1 MKRAQAKVLQSTS
14 RNVIYTEI
22 YYPPIYRNFVY
33 SGGILNDNRQSR
45 YLHLKFLLEKI
56 VVASNKIL
64 VIDDTTVVRVKVRE
78 MLPPGNFEVLEAKD
92 GLEGLNFILQEKLS
106 LIMLDFL
113 LPKMSGWE
121 VFQKVQADPELRKI
135 PLVIMSGRKEEVTE
149 KITEPFEY
157 FEFLGKP
164 FDQKQLIGAIKLAM
178 TKAKLPRPE
187 LVSVG
192 AAVAVKNSTVANSTV
207 ATATVATPT
216 AAKTTVATPTAANTA
231 VATPTAANTAM
242 PTAASNA
249 TPTAGGASNA
259 EINALNEKIVK
270 MQVEIDGLK
279 KQLTQVVTFIKQKI
293 K

>member
-1 MKRAQAKVLQSTS
+1 M
-14 RNVIYTEI
+14 
-22 YYPPIYRNFVY
+22 
-33 SGGILNDNRQSR
+33 
-45 YLHLKFLLEKI
+45 
-56 VVASNKIL
+56 ASNKIL

-92 GLEGLNFILQEKLS
+92 GVEGLNFILQEKLS

-121 VFQKVQADPELRKI
+121 VFQQVQAHPELRKI

-178 TKAKLPRPE
+178 AKAKQPRPE

-192 AAVAVKNSTVANSTV
+192 AVVGVKNGTV
-207 ATATVATPT
+207 ATSSVTNGTVVAPSVTTPST
-216 AAKTTVATPTAANTA
+216 
-231 VATPTAANTAM
+231 
-242 PTAASNA
+242 
-249 TPTAGGASNA
+249 GGVSEA

-270 MQVEIDGLK
+270 MQAEIDGLK

>member
-1 MKRAQAKVLQSTS
+1 M
-14 RNVIYTEI
+14 
-22 YYPPIYRNFVY
+22 
-33 SGGILNDNRQSR
+33 
-45 YLHLKFLLEKI
+45 
-56 VVASNKIL
+56 ASNKIL

-164 FDQKQLIGAIKLAM
+164 FDQKQLISAIKLAM
-178 TKAKLPRPE
+178 TKAKQPRPE
-187 LVSVG
+187 LVAVG
-192 AAVAVKNSTVANSTV
+192 AAVAVKNSTATASGV
-207 ATATVATPT
+207 ATATMP
-216 AAKTTVATPTAANTA
+216 TVASN
-231 VATPTAANTAM
+231 VAPSVANTAM

-249 TPTAGGASNA
+249 DPSTGGVSNA

-270 MQVEIDGLK
+270 MQAEIDGLK

>member
-1 MKRAQAKVLQSTS
+1 M
-14 RNVIYTEI
+14 
-22 YYPPIYRNFVY
+22 
-33 SGGILNDNRQSR
+33 
-45 YLHLKFLLEKI
+45 
-56 VVASNKIL
+56 ASNKIL

-92 GLEGLNFILQEKLS
+92 GVEGLNFILQEKLS

-121 VFQKVQADPELRKI
+121 VFQQVQAHPELRKI

-164 FDQKQLIGAIKLAM
+164 FDQKQLINAIKLAM
-178 TKAKLPRPE
+178 TKAKQPRPE

-192 AAVAVKNSTVANSTV
+192 APIAVKNSTIKTSSVANGTV
-207 ATATVATPT
+207 VAPS
-216 AAKTTVATPTAANTA
+216 V
-231 VATPTAANTAM
+231 ANTAM
-242 PTAASNA
+242 PTAASKA
-249 TPTAGGASNA
+249 TPTAANSGMPTVASNA
-259 EINALNEKIVK
+259 TPIAGGVSDAEINVLNEKIVK
-270 MQVEIDGLK
+270 MQAEIDGLK

>member
-1 MKRAQAKVLQSTS
+1 MQNTS
-14 RNVIYTEI
+14 NNVIYTEI
-22 YYPPIYRNFVY
+22 YYPPITRNFVY
-33 SGGILNDNRQSR
+33 SGRILKNNRQSR
-45 YLHLKFLLEKI
+45 YLHLKFLLEQT

-164 FDQKQLIGAIKLAM
+164 FDQKQLINAIKLAM
-178 TKAKLPRPE
+178 TKAKQPRPE
-187 LVSVG
+187 LVAVG
-192 AAVAVKNSTVANSTV
+192 AGVAVKNSTATTTSVV
-207 ATATVATPT
+207 TATVAAPS
-216 AAKTTVATPTAANTA
+216 VANTA
-231 VATPTAANTAM
+231 TIATANIAIATPST
-242 PTAASNA
+242 
-249 TPTAGGASNA
+249 GGASDA

-270 MQVEIDGLK
+270 MQAEIDGLK

>member
-1 MKRAQAKVLQSTS
+1 M
-14 RNVIYTEI
+14 
-22 YYPPIYRNFVY
+22 
-33 SGGILNDNRQSR
+33 
-45 YLHLKFLLEKI
+45 
-56 VVASNKIL
+56 ASNKIL

-92 GLEGLNFILQEKLS
+92 GVEGLNFILQEKLS

-164 FDQKQLIGAIKLAM
+164 FDQKQLINAIKLAM
-178 TKAKLPRPE
+178 AKAKQPRPE

-192 AAVAVKNSTVANSTV
+192 AGVPVKNGTSSTSDVANSTV
-207 ATATVATPT
+207 VAPSIATPSVATPST
-216 AAKTTVATPTAANTA
+216 EGV
-231 VATPTAANTAM
+231 
-242 PTAASNA
+242 SE
-249 TPTAGGASNA
+249 A

-270 MQVEIDGLK
+270 MQAEIDGLK

>member
-1 MKRAQAKVLQSTS
+1 LQNTS
-14 RNVIYTEI
+14 SNVISTEI
-22 YYPPIYRNFVY
+22 YYPPIARNFVY

-45 YLHLKFLLEKI
+45 YLHLKFLLERT

-121 VFQKVQADPELRKI
+121 VFQQVQAHPELRKI

-149 KITEPFEY
+149 KISEPFEY

-164 FDQKQLIGAIKLAM
+164 FDQKQLINAIKLAM
-178 TKAKLPRPE
+178 TKAKQPRPE
-187 LVSVG
+187 LVAVG
-192 AAVAVKNSTVANSTV
+192 AGVAAKSTTVTTSGFTSGTV
-207 ATATVATPT
+207 ATLSAPNNTV
-216 AAKTTVATPTAANTA
+216 TTS
-231 VATPTAANTAM
+231 TAANTAM

-249 TPTAGGASNA
+249 TPSSPGVAIA
-259 EINALNEKIVK
+259 EIEALNDKIAK
-270 MQVEIDGLK
+270 MQAEIDGLK

>member
-1 MKRAQAKVLQSTS
+1 M
-14 RNVIYTEI
+14 
-22 YYPPIYRNFVY
+22 
-33 SGGILNDNRQSR
+33 
-45 YLHLKFLLEKI
+45 
-56 VVASNKIL
+56 ASNKIL

-164 FDQKQLIGAIKLAM
+164 FDQKQLISAIKLAM
-178 TKAKLPRPE
+178 TKAKQPRPE
-187 LVSVG
+187 LVAVG
-192 AAVAVKNSTVANSTV
+192 AGVAVKSSTATASSV
-207 ATATVATPT
+207 ATATMS
-216 AAKTTVATPTAANTA
+216 TVASNAASSI
-231 VATPTAANTAM
+231 ATVAM

-249 TPTAGGASNA
+249 DPSTGGVSNA

-270 MQVEIDGLK
+270 MQAEIDGLK

>member
-1 MKRAQAKVLQSTS
+1 M
-14 RNVIYTEI
+14 
-22 YYPPIYRNFVY
+22 
-33 SGGILNDNRQSR
+33 
-45 YLHLKFLLEKI
+45 
-56 VVASNKIL
+56 ASNKIL

-92 GLEGLNFILQEKLS
+92 GVEGLNFILQEKLS

-121 VFQKVQADPELRKI
+121 VFQQVQAHPELRKI

-149 KITEPFEY
+149 KIPEPFEY

-178 TKAKLPRPE
+178 TKAKQPRPE
-187 LVSVG
+187 LVAVGAPAKNGTITTYSVTS
-192 AAVAVKNSTVANSTV
+192 AAVATSSEPNAILTTP
-207 ATATVATPT
+207 PT
-216 AAKTTVATPTAANTA
+216 ANTTIPTSTPPA
-231 VATPTAANTAM
+231 VSQT
-242 PTAASNA
+242 
-249 TPTAGGASNA
+249 
-259 EINALNEKIVK
+259 EIEALNDKIAK
-270 MQVEIDGLK
+270 MQAEIDGLK

>member
-1 MKRAQAKVLQSTS
+1 M
-14 RNVIYTEI
+14 
-22 YYPPIYRNFVY
+22 
-33 SGGILNDNRQSR
+33 
-45 YLHLKFLLEKI
+45 
-56 VVASNKIL
+56 ASNKIL

-121 VFQKVQADPELRKI
+121 VFQQVQANPELRKI

-164 FDQKQLIGAIKLAM
+164 FDQKQLISAIKLAM
-178 TKAKLPRPE
+178 SKAKLPRPE
-187 LVSVG
+187 LVAVG
-192 AAVAVKNSTVANSTV
+192 AATAVKNSTFSTLSVAN
-207 ATATVATPT
+207 A
-216 AAKTTVATPTAANTA
+216 TA
-231 VATPTAANTAM
+231 VAPSVANPAM
-242 PTAASNA
+242 PTAANNA
-249 TPTAGGASNA
+249 TPSVANAAPATPSVAGASNA
-259 EINALNEKIVK
+259 EIKALNEKMVT
-270 MQVEIDGLK
+270 MQAEIDGLK
-279 KQLTQVVTFIKQKI
+279 KQLTQVVAFIKQKI

>member
-1 MKRAQAKVLQSTS
+1 LKRAQAKVLQNTS
-14 RNVIYTEI
+14 SSVIYTEI
-22 YYPPIYRNFVY
+22 YYPPIDINFVY
-33 SGGILNDNRQSR
+33 SGRILKDNRQNC
-45 YLHLKFLLEKI
+45 YLHLKFLLEQT

-164 FDQKQLIGAIKLAM
+164 FDQKQLINAIKLAM
-178 TKAKLPRPE
+178 TKAKQPRPE
-187 LVSVG
+187 LVPVG
-192 AAVAVKNSTVANSTV
+192 AGVAVKNSTVATSNV
-207 ATATVATPT
+207 VTATTI
-216 AAKTTVATPTAANTA
+216 AAPSV
-231 VATPTAANTAM
+231 ANTAM
-242 PTAASNA
+242 STAASNA
-249 TPTAGGASNA
+249 TPSAGGVSDA
-259 EINALNEKIVK
+259 EIHALNEKIVK
-270 MQVEIDGLK
+270 MQAEIDGLK

>member
-1 MKRAQAKVLQSTS
+1 M
-14 RNVIYTEI
+14 
-22 YYPPIYRNFVY
+22 
-33 SGGILNDNRQSR
+33 
-45 YLHLKFLLEKI
+45 
-56 VVASNKIL
+56 ASNKIL

-164 FDQKQLIGAIKLAM
+164 FDQKQLISAIKLAM
-178 TKAKLPRPE
+178 TKAKQPRPE
-187 LVSVG
+187 LVAVG
-192 AAVAVKNSTVANSTV
+192 AGVAVKSSTATASSV
-207 ATATVATPT
+207 ATATMPTVASNAASSVAT
-216 AAKTTVATPTAANTA
+216 V
-231 VATPTAANTAM
+231 AM
-242 PTAASNA
+242 PTAVSNA
-249 TPTAGGASNA
+249 DPSTGGVSNA

-270 MQVEIDGLK
+270 MQAEIDGLK

>member
-1 MKRAQAKVLQSTS
+1 MKRAQAKVLQNTS
-14 RNVIYTEI
+14 SNVIYTEI
-22 YYPPIYRNFVY
+22 YYPPIDINFVY
-33 SGGILNDNRQSR
+33 SGRILKDNRQNR
-45 YLHLKFLLEKI
+45 YLHLKFLLEQT

-164 FDQKQLIGAIKLAM
+164 FDQKQLINAIKLAM
-178 TKAKLPRPE
+178 TKAKQPRPE

-192 AAVAVKNSTVANSTV
+192 AGVAVKNSTFATSNVV
-207 ATATVATPT
+207 TATTI
-216 AAKTTVATPTAANTA
+216 AAPSV
-231 VATPTAANTAM
+231 ANTAM

-249 TPTAGGASNA
+249 TPSPVNDAMSTAASNA
-259 EINALNEKIVK
+259 TPSAGGVSDAEIHALNEKIVK
-270 MQVEIDGLK
+270 MQAEIDGLK

>member
-1 MKRAQAKVLQSTS
+1 LKIAEAKVLQNTS

-22 YYPPIYRNFVY
+22 YYPPIAKNFVY

-45 YLHLKFLLEKI
+45 YLHLKFLLEQT

-164 FDQKQLIGAIKLAM
+164 FDQKQLINAIKLAM
-178 TKAKLPRPE
+178 AKAKQPRPE

-192 AAVAVKNSTVANSTV
+192 AAVAVKNSTVATSGVT
-207 ATATVATPT
+207 AATVAAPSVANTTMPT
-216 AAKTTVATPTAANTA
+216 AASNATPSA
-231 VATPTAANTAM
+231 VNTAM

-249 TPTAGGASNA
+249 TPTAKGASDA
-259 EINALNEKIVK
+259 EISALNEKIVK
-270 MQVEIDGLK
+270 MQAEIDGLK

>member
-1 MKRAQAKVLQSTS
+1 MKTAQAKVLQNTS
-14 RNVIYTEI
+14 SNVIYTEI
-22 YYPPIYRNFVY
+22 YYPPIHRNFVY
-33 SGGILNDNRQSR
+33 SGRILKDNRQGR
-45 YLHLKFLLEKI
+45 YLHLKFLLEQT

-164 FDQKQLIGAIKLAM
+164 FDQKQLISAIKLAM
-178 TKAKLPRPE
+178 TKAKQPRPE
-187 LVSVG
+187 LVPV
-192 AAVAVKNSTVANSTV
+192 AAKIAVKNGTNATSGVTNGTVAAPSVVN
-207 ATATVATPT
+207 TAMPT
-216 AAKTTVATPTAANTA
+216 AASN
-231 VATPTAANTAM
+231 ATPTAANTAM

-249 TPTAGGASNA
+249 TPSAGGVSDT

-270 MQVEIDGLK
+270 MQAEIDGLK

>member
-1 MKRAQAKVLQSTS
+1 M
-14 RNVIYTEI
+14 
-22 YYPPIYRNFVY
+22 
-33 SGGILNDNRQSR
+33 
-45 YLHLKFLLEKI
+45 LEQT

-92 GLEGLNFILQEKLS
+92 GVEGLNFILQEKLS

-121 VFQKVQADPELRKI
+121 VFQQVQAHPELRKI

-164 FDQKQLIGAIKLAM
+164 FDQKQLINAIKLAM
-178 TKAKLPRPE
+178 AKAKQPRPE
-187 LVSVG
+187 LVPVG
-192 AAVAVKNSTVANSTV
+192 AGVAAKNGTVATSSVANVAVAVPS
-207 ATATVATPT
+207 VATPSI
-216 AAKTTVATPTAANTA
+216 ATPSVANA
-231 VATPTAANTAM
+231 AM

-249 TPTAGGASNA
+249 TPSNGGISDA

-270 MQVEIDGLK
+270 MQAEIDGLK

>member
-1 MKRAQAKVLQSTS
+1 M
-14 RNVIYTEI
+14 
-22 YYPPIYRNFVY
+22 
-33 SGGILNDNRQSR
+33 
-45 YLHLKFLLEKI
+45 
-56 VVASNKIL
+56 ASNKIL

-92 GLEGLNFILQEKLS
+92 GVEGLNFILQEKLS

-121 VFQKVQADPELRKI
+121 VFQQVQAHPELRKI

-178 TKAKLPRPE
+178 AKAKQPRPE

-192 AAVAVKNSTVANSTV
+192 AGISVKNGTPLNSGVANSTV
-207 ATATVATPT
+207 VTPSI
-216 AAKTTVATPTAANTA
+216 VTPST
-231 VATPTAANTAM
+231 
-242 PTAASNA
+242 
-249 TPTAGGASNA
+249 GGVSEA

-270 MQVEIDGLK
+270 MQAEIDGLK